1 VGAESLGP
9 SPYNTQNLRGQSLVF
24 LCLGTG
30 FATTAPA
37 LARYQQGRG
46 INPLRRELV
55 GIPQA
60 PKVEAVPESAEGG
73 VPL

>member
-1 VGAESLGP
+1 
-9 SPYNTQNLRGQSLVF
+9 VF
-24 LCLGTG
+24 LCLETG

-46 INPLRRELV
+46 INPSRRELV